1 MVASFGK
8 LRWPPEQA
16 AGDARTW
23 RFPATNMTIRQLA
36 GLFKETFVAAYEDD
50 VMSLSAAIAYYATFS
65 MPPLLVVVIGLAGA
79 FFGAEAVRE
88 VLFGEASRIAGPRA
102 VQAMRDMID
111 NAGDVGSSLA
121 AKLAGIAALLFGAT
135 GAFAQMQAALN
146 KIWRV
151 PEPQKQ
157 RVGVLGLVLKRVL
170 SFGMV
175 ITIAFLLLVS
185 LAVSA
190 ALAALGD
197 VLFGSGASVVVESL
211 NFLVSLG
218 VTTLLFA
225 AVFAVLPDTRVAW
238 RDVWTGATV
247 TALLFAIGKTLI
259 GLYVGSADPTSAF
272 GAAGSLALILI
283 WIYYSSII
291 VLVGAEF
298 TWVYAKRRGSRSN
311 RHGTTSA

>member
-1 MVASFGK
+1 M
-8 LRWPPEQA
+8 
-16 AGDARTW
+16 
-23 RFPATNMTIRQLA
+23 IRNLA
-36 GLFKETFVAAYEDD
+36 GLFKEAAVEAYEDD
-50 VMSLSAAIAYYATFS
+50 VMSLSAAVAYYATFS
-65 MPPLLVVVIGLAGA
+65 MPPLLVVVIGLAGL
-79 FFGAEAVRE
+79 FFGPEAVRE

-102 VQAMRDMID
+102 VEAMREMIA
-111 NAGDVGSSLA
+111 NSGDVGRSIA

-135 GAFAQMQAALN
+135 GAFAQLQAALN

-151 PEPQKQ
+151 PAPE
-157 RVGVLGLVLKRVL
+157 RRRGGLPGLLLKRVL

-175 ITIAFLLLVS
+175 VTIAFLLLVS

-190 ALAALGD
+190 ALAALGSL
-197 VLFGSGASVVVESL
+197 LFGAAGSAVVESL

-218 VTTLLFA
+218 ATTLLFA

-238 RDVWTGATV
+238 RDVWIGASA
-247 TALLFAIGKTLI
+247 TALLFAVGKTLI

-272 GAAGSLALILI
+272 GAAGSLALVLI

-298 TWVYAKRRGSRSN
+298 TWVYSRRRGSRSN
-311 RHGTTSA
+311 VKASAR

>member
-1 MVASFGK
+1 MAFRSLV
-8 LRWPPEQA
+8 
-16 AGDARTW
+16 
-23 RFPATNMTIRQLA
+23 
-36 GLFKETFVAAYEDD
+36 GLFKETVVAAYEDD
-50 VMSLSAAIAYYATFS
+50 VMSLSAAVAYYATFS
-65 MPPLLVVVIGLAGA
+65 MPPLLVVVVALAGA
-79 FFGAEAVRE
+79 FFGADAVRE

-102 VQAMRDMID
+102 VQAMREMID
-111 NAGDVGSSLA
+111 NAADVGTSVG
-121 AKLAGIAALLFGAT
+121 AKLAGIAALVFGAT
-135 GAFAQMQAALN
+135 GAFAQIQAALN

-151 PEPQKQ
+151 PEPQ
-157 RVGVLGLVLKRVL
+157 RRRAGLIGLVLKRVL

-190 ALAALGD
+190 ALAALGA
-197 VLFGSGASVVVESL
+197 VLFGTGASVVVESL

-238 RDVWTGATV
+238 RDVWTGAAV
-247 TALLFAIGKTLI
+247 TALLFAVGKTLI

-291 VLVGAEF
+291 VLIGAEF

-311 RHGTTSA
+311 GRQHTSA

>member
-1 MVASFGK
+1 
-8 LRWPPEQA
+8 
-16 AGDARTW
+16 
-23 RFPATNMTIRQLA
+23 MTPRSLL
-36 GLFKETFVAAYEDD
+36 GLFKHTLVESYEDD
-50 VMSLSAAIAYYATFS
+50 VMSLSAAVAYYATFS
-65 MPPLLVVVIGLAGA
+65 MPPLLVVVIALAGA

-102 VQAMRDMID
+102 VEAMREMIA
-111 NAGDVGSSLA
+111 NSADVGRSLG
-121 AKLAGIAALLFGAT
+121 AKVAGIAALLFGAT

-146 KIWRV
+146 RIWKV
-151 PEPQKQ
+151 PEPQK
-157 RVGVLGLVLKRVL
+157 RRGGVVGLLLKRVL

-175 ITIAFLLLVS
+175 ITLAFLLLVS

-190 ALAALGD
+190 ALAALGTF
-197 VLFGSGASVVVESL
+197 LFGAGASVVVETL

-238 RDVWTGATV
+238 RDTWVGAGF

-272 GAAGSLALILI
+272 GAAGSLALVLI
-283 WIYYSSII
+283 WIYYSAII

-298 TWVYAKRRGSRSN
+298 TWVYAQRRGSRSN
-311 RHGTTSA
+311 GPGGHSA